1 MHLRRVSRKWRENI
15 ENICQLLDC
24 MDIVDA
30 YYAGDRG
37 FEQAMVL
44 KRERSSRH
52 RKVVS
57 TVVTR
62 TEDRGRFLATL
73 FPGIKHFA
81 RYCYLQSRDRLTTL
95 DWPALV
101 RSWAPQLVS
110 LDIDGNTANQLTEAD
125 FFKKELAFPAL
136 TEFILREGRSI
147 VFITPMLVHSLLDKM
162 RSLRRLT
169 TGQMVTN
176 AWAIRSVTHLSIN
189 MSSMRSYDGDAIQM
203 AARYTKLTHLN
214 LIYYV
219 FNYQIYRSL
228 SETLQQLP
236 NLRVIAFSV
245 NIFREGAVNEAF
257 FEGGPSGASV
267 VNLQFSNTWFWL
279 QFDAEDE
286 RFIRIV
292 GRFVTMF
299 PNVQKMT
306 FPGPGS
312 PEHHGADESSPDNQS
327 IERGQLSLN
336 APLIVA
342 DESDGNAELHQ
353 VTCIREVVILDAH
366 RREGGHNLGNVGQ
379 HVEEEGQREDIVQ
392 LTVDHRE
399 AAETGDQSTQT
410 SA

>member
-1 MHLRRVSRKWRENI
+1 MSQSGNHSQASATETAATAAANAPVTELTVDPFDYFPLEISKLIFELVSVGQLMHLRRVSRKWRENI

-219 FNYQIYRSL
+219 V
-228 SETLQQLP
+228 SE
-236 NLRVIAFSV
+236 
-245 NIFREGAVNEAF
+245 
-257 FEGGPSGASV
+257 
-267 VNLQFSNTWFWL
+267 
-279 QFDAEDE
+279 
-286 RFIRIV
+286 
-292 GRFVTMF
+292 
-299 PNVQKMT
+299 
-306 FPGPGS
+306 
-312 PEHHGADESSPDNQS
+312 
-327 IERGQLSLN
+327 
-336 APLIVA
+336 
-342 DESDGNAELHQ
+342 
-353 VTCIREVVILDAH
+353 
-366 RREGGHNLGNVGQ
+366 
-379 HVEEEGQREDIVQ
+379 
-392 LTVDHRE
+392 
-399 AAETGDQSTQT
+399 
-410 SA
+410 